1 MAGGKVDT
9 SANVQKTT
17 NNNASSFDP
26 NSSAYV
32 EQMRQQALAAGNAG
46 PSPLLN
52 GAAST
57 GTNAQTAGNL
67 GFGALS
73 GDPNAMAKLMNPYQQ
88 QVLDANNAQ
97 WQHTNAQT
105 LNQVN
110 DAATGA
116 NAFGGSRQGVA
127 EGVALSNNN
136 MAQQSQTAG
145 LLQSGYNNAIGQAS
159 QLAGYGMQGAQMNS
173 NLGFGGVG
181 SPEQWKLNMM
191 NQGWTGPTGQ
201 TSSGAQTTAGASAK
215 MGGWVL

>member
-1 MAGGKVDT
+1 MAKLLSPFHLQGEAG
-9 SANVQKTT
+9 KTT
-17 NNNASSFDP
+17 QNNATSFDP

-32 EQMRQQALAAGNAG
+32 EHMRQQALAAGNAG

-52 GAAST
+52 GAAGY

-73 GDPNAMAKLMNPYQQ
+73 GDPAAMQRLMNPYQQ

-105 LNQVN
+105 MNQVN
-110 DAATGA
+110 DAATKAG
-116 NAFGGSRQGVA
+116 AFGGSRHGVA
-127 EGVALSNNN
+127 EGVALANNN
-136 MAQQSQTAG
+136 MAQQGQTAN
-145 LLQSGYNNAIGQAS
+145 LLQSGYNNAVGQAG
-159 QLAGYGMQGAQMNS
+159 QLAGMGFQGAQLNS

-201 TSSGAQTTAGASAK
+201 TSSGAQTQFK
-215 MGGWVL
+215 GGFSLF